1 MALRHPRQRRRTP
14 GPSAGSV
21 DWLFGQHP
29 PRDCA
34 ISQGGQVRPPI
45 ISRNRLMKTW
55 PLLFFSLLSASA
67 QTMTT
72 GTIVGDVTD
81 AARAVVRGATVSL
94 DFPAT

>member
-1 MALRHPRQRRRTP
+1 
-14 GPSAGSV
+14 
-21 DWLFGQHP
+21 
-29 PRDCA
+29 
-34 ISQGGQVRPPI
+34 
-45 ISRNRLMKTW
+45 MKTW

-94 DFPAT
+94 DFPSPISLQLLHRVWLC